1 MKNAKAVPIDHG
13 WAWVILLGD
22 FMVAF
27 LVIGCI
33 TSFGVF
39 FAEFMVEFKASAS
52 SITIALSI
60 QSIVFTLSSLFALS
74 IGSTLASNRTYIVFS
89 GFLGCAA
96 YLISAFMP
104 DISYLILS
112 QGVLF
117 GIAYAFSYGP
127 ALVVLGRY
135 FEKKRAI
142 ATSLGELGTSFA
154 YLVYPPMVRFLLD
167 TYGLRGALAIV
178 GGILLNLCVAGALMR
193 PITFY
198 RDLQKFAKQ
207 EQSNQIWSTNS
218 NICSPKKRSSHDDNV
233 LKRNQSMPSEPRN
246 KCMKKENKINE
257 ISICKKI
264 INLKVLR
271 NTLFRMWIPV
281 CFLGIIGCVQIVIF
295 IPPHAKDR
303 QISDSDTTL
312 FFFIVGASH
321 FISKVLLAC
330 FLYCNLLSKHTILSI
345 SLLITGVSCMF
356 ISFYTDFNTM
366 TILCVIYGSFGS
378 VYFSLFPAVL
388 VEFVGL
394 EQLSDAMAINMLIQ
408 GLGLSISNPILGFLR
423 DITGSFHA
431 TFYLMGTTLII
442 SGAILFLEPICRRIE
457 IRRSAA
463 QTKVDIQPL

>member
-1 MKNAKAVPIDHG
+1 M
-13 WAWVILLGD
+13 
-22 FMVAF
+22 
-27 LVIGCI
+27 
-33 TSFGVF
+33 
-39 FAEFMVEFKASAS
+39 
-52 SITIALSI
+52 
-60 QSIVFTLSSLFALS
+60 LSSKVCQVLYSERA
-74 IGSTLASNRTYIVFS
+74 TVKRVFNQTFIIHYQIS
-89 GFLGCAA
+89 LKPIFLG
-96 YLISAFMP
+96 IT
-104 DISYLILS
+104 
-112 QGVLF
+112 
-117 GIAYAFSYGP
+117 YAFSYGP

-135 FEKKRAI
+135 FEKKRGI
-142 ATSLGELGTSFA
+142 ATSLGELGTSCA
-154 YLVYPPMVRFLLD
+154 YLVYPPMIRFLLD
-167 TYGLRGALAIV
+167 TYGLRGALAVV
-178 GGILLNLCVAGALMR
+178 GGTLLNLCVAGALMR

-246 KCMKKENKINE
+246 KCMKKEKKKNE
-257 ISICKKI
+257 ILSICKKI

-281 CFLGIIGCVQIVIF
+281 CFLGTIGCVQIVIF

-303 QISDSDTTL
+303 QISVSDTT
-312 FFFIVGASH
+312 FFLMIVGASH
-321 FISKVLLAC
+321 FISKILLAC

-366 TILCVIYGSFGS
+366 TILCVIHGFFGS

-408 GLGLSISNPILGFLR
+408 GLGLSISNPILG
-423 DITGSFHA
+423 
-431 TFYLMGTTLII
+431 
-442 SGAILFLEPICRRIE
+442 
-457 IRRSAA
+457 
-463 QTKVDIQPL
+463 K